1 MNLKK
6 NLNKHLLMRL
16 LIMLITVMSLNGQN
30 KSLNQNSDAELKKS
44 KISFSKYEVEQLISE
59 ITLESEKQID
69 LAYNEGYKAA
79 TVFYAPKLRA
89 LEIKNEALSSELE
102 KEKRKKWLI
111 PVCSVA
117 GAGLGFCGGLITIR
131 LVQ

>member
-1 MNLKK
+1 M
-6 NLNKHLLMRL
+6 
-16 LIMLITVMSLNGQN
+16 
-30 KSLNQNSDAELKKS
+30 D
-44 KISFSKYEVEQLISE
+44 QLISE
-59 ITLESEKQID
+59 ITLESEKRID
-69 LAYNEGYKAA
+69 LAYDEGYKAA

-89 LEIKNEALSSELE
+89 LEIQNEALSSELE

>member
-1 MNLKK
+1 
-6 NLNKHLLMRL
+6 
-16 LIMLITVMSLNGQN
+16 MSC
-30 KSLNQNSDAELKKS
+30 
-44 KISFSKYEVEQLISE
+44 SKYEVDQLISE

-69 LAYNEGYKAA
+69 LAYDEGYKAA
-79 TVFYAPKLRA
+79 TVFYAPKLRS
-89 LEIKNEALSSELE
+89 LEIQNEALSSELK

-117 GAGLGFCGGLITIR
+117 GAGLGFYGGLITIR

>member
-1 MNLKK
+1 M
-6 NLNKHLLMRL
+6 
-16 LIMLITVMSLNGQN
+16 
-30 KSLNQNSDAELKKS
+30 
-44 KISFSKYEVEQLISE
+44 EQLISE
-59 ITLESEKQID
+59 ITLEAEKQIN

-79 TVFYAPKLRA
+79 TVFYSPKLRA

-111 PVCSVA
+111 PVCSIA

>member
-1 MNLKK
+1 M
-6 NLNKHLLMRL
+6 
-16 LIMLITVMSLNGQN
+16 
-30 KSLNQNSDAELKKS
+30 
-44 KISFSKYEVEQLISE
+44 SFSKYEVEQMISE

-69 LAYNEGYKAA
+69 MAYDEGYKAA

-89 LEIKNEALSSELE
+89 LDIQNEALSSELE

>member
-1 MNLKK
+1 M
-6 NLNKHLLMRL
+6 
-16 LIMLITVMSLNGQN
+16 
-30 KSLNQNSDAELKKS
+30 D
-44 KISFSKYEVEQLISE
+44 QLISE

-69 LAYNEGYKAA
+69 MAYDEGYKAA

-89 LEIKNEALSSELE
+89 LEIQNEALSSELE

>member
-1 MNLKK
+1 M
-6 NLNKHLLMRL
+6 
-16 LIMLITVMSLNGQN
+16 
-30 KSLNQNSDAELKKS
+30 
-44 KISFSKYEVEQLISE
+44 SFSKYEVEQLISE
-59 ITLESEKQID
+59 MTLEAEKKID
-69 LAYNEGYKAA
+69 SAYDEGYKAA
-79 TVFYAPKLRA
+79 TVFYAPKLKT
-89 LEIKNEALSSELE
+89 LEIKNEALSFELE

>member
-1 MNLKK
+1 M
-6 NLNKHLLMRL
+6 
-16 LIMLITVMSLNGQN
+16 
-30 KSLNQNSDAELKKS
+30 
-44 KISFSKYEVEQLISE
+44 SFSKYEVEQMISE

-69 LAYNEGYKAA
+69 MAYDEGYKAA

-89 LEIKNEALSSELE
+89 LEIQNEALSSELE

>member
-1 MNLKK
+1 M
-6 NLNKHLLMRL
+6 
-16 LIMLITVMSLNGQN
+16 
-30 KSLNQNSDAELKKS
+30 
-44 KISFSKYEVEQLISE
+44 SFSKYEVDQLISE

-69 LAYNEGYKAA
+69 MAYDEGYKAA

-89 LEIKNEALSSELE
+89 LEIQNEALSSELE

-111 PVCSVA
+111 PVCSTV

>member
-1 MNLKK
+1 M
-6 NLNKHLLMRL
+6 
-16 LIMLITVMSLNGQN
+16 
-30 KSLNQNSDAELKKS
+30 
-44 KISFSKYEVEQLISE
+44 SFSKYEVEQLISE
-59 ITLESEKQID
+59 TTLEAEKQID
-69 LAYNEGYKAA
+69 LAYDEGYKAA

-89 LEIKNEALSSELE
+89 LEIQNEALSSELK

>member
-1 MNLKK
+1 M
-6 NLNKHLLMRL
+6 
-16 LIMLITVMSLNGQN
+16 
-30 KSLNQNSDAELKKS
+30 
-44 KISFSKYEVEQLISE
+44 SFSKYEVDQLISE

-69 LAYNEGYKAA
+69 LAYDEGYKAA

-89 LEIKNEALSSELE
+89 LEIKNEALSFELE